1 MSLLLDTHALLWWLA
16 DDPRLSA
23 PARQAIGN
31 AENPVLV
38 SAASLREI
46 ATKQRIG
53 KMPHLTADFVLRLP
67 DVLAE
72 ERMAELAVNARHAV
86 RAGQH
91 AAAHRA
97 PRPVRPHSRRPSRN
111 RTAHPGQRR
120 QGDDRFRRGA
130 AVASLRRPRSAGA
143 LPVNVVTPRCRLH
156 PCR

>member
-23 PARQAIGN
+23 PARQAIGD

-38 SAASLREI
+38 SAASLWEI

-53 KMPHLTADFVLRLP
+53 KMPHLTSDFVLRLP

-91 AAAHRA
+91 FAA
-97 PRPVRPHSRRPSRN
+97 
-111 RTAHPGQRR
+111 QRDPFGR
-120 QGDDRFRRGA
+120 MLASQAEIERLTLVSADKAMA
-130 AVASLRRPRSAGA
+130 AFGVAL
-143 LPVNVVTPRCRLH
+143 LW
-156 PCR
+156 

>member
-23 PARQAIGN
+23 PARQAIGD
-31 AENPVLV
+31 AENSVLV
-38 SAASLREI
+38 SAASLWEI

-91 AAAHRA
+91 SAAHRDPFDRMLA
-97 PRPVRPHSRRPSRN
+97 AQSLIEGVPLVTRDMAFDALG
-111 RTAHPGQRR
+111 TA
-120 QGDDRFRRGA
+120 
-130 AVASLRRPRSAGA
+130 
-143 LPVNVVTPRCRLH
+143 TIW
-156 PCR
+156 

>member
-23 PARQAIGN
+23 PARQAIGD

-38 SAASLREI
+38 SAASLWEI

-91 AAAHRA
+91 AAAHRD
-97 PRPVRPHSRRPSRN
+97 PF
-111 RTAHPGQRR
+111 
-120 QGDDRFRRGA
+120 DRMLA
-130 AVASLRRPRSAGA
+130 AQAEIERLTLVSADKAMAAFGVAL
-143 LPVNVVTPRCRLH
+143 LW
-156 PCR
+156 

>member
-23 PARQAIGN
+23 PARQAIGD

-38 SAASLREI
+38 SAASLWEI

-53 KMPHLTADFVLRLP
+53 KMPHLTSDFVLRLP

-91 AAAHRA
+91 AAAHRDPFDRMLVSQA
-97 PRPVRPHSRRPSRN
+97 IVHGLTILTPDTLVTQYPG
-111 RTAHPGQRR
+111 RT
-120 QGDDRFRRGA
+120 
-130 AVASLRRPRSAGA
+130 
-143 LPVNVVTPRCRLH
+143 TW
-156 PCR
+156 